1 MTSDVSRRTAALV
14 EERLPAARALGAE
27 LADLTGEPETFVAT
41 LRDGLRSLADAEYAD
56 AQERIAPGSGVTIGV
71 RWPLI
76 HAVERALRPSFR
88 ESPPD
93 WLLLLAQRLATEPE
107 REVRLFSL
115 PCLAVSL
122 RTDPERSWQLLRRL
136 ARGATDWISVDSL
149 AEIYAQGV
157 LAERFRWAELEQ
169 LIYSE
174 RRMERRLVG
183 STLARIPHQLPT
195 SRRGLLDTNAAL
207 ALVEELI
214 GDADDQVQKAL
225 SWALREWARVD
236 REAVGTW
243 LDQQSVLAAA
253 TGDGHRAWVV
263 RDALPALT
271 PATSTAIKAR
281 LAGVRRRADAPS
293 TSRASG
299 IAQEFGLAAM
309 TDRAIAQQGDRFS
322 GRRA

>member
-1 MTSDVSRRTAALV
+1 MTSDVSRRAAALV
-14 EERLPAARALGAE
+14 EERLPAARSLGTALAE
-27 LADLTGEPETFVAT
+27 LTGEPESFVAA
-41 LRDGLRSLADAEYAD
+41 LRDGLRSLADADYAN
-56 AQERIAPGSGVTIGV
+56 AQERVAPGSGATIGV

-76 HAVERALRPSFR
+76 HAVERALRPAFR

-93 WLLLLAQRLATEPE
+93 WLLLLAQRLAAEPE
-107 REVRLFSL
+107 REVRLFAL
-115 PCLAVSL
+115 PCLRGSL
-122 RTDPERSWQLLRRL
+122 PSDPERSWQLLRRL

-149 AEIYAQGV
+149 AEVYAQGV

-169 LIYSE
+169 LIYSD

-195 SRRGLLDTNAAL
+195 SRRSRLDTGAAL
-207 ALVEELI
+207 ALIGELI

-225 SWALREWARVD
+225 SWALREWSRVD
-236 REAVGTW
+236 SGAVGAW

-253 TGDGHRAWVV
+253 TGDGHRAWVI
-263 RDALPALT
+263 RDALATQPAASST
-271 PATSTAIKAR
+271 PIKAR
-281 LAGVRRRADAPS
+281 LVGVRRRADAPS
-293 TSRASG
+293 TSRAGG

-309 TDRAIAQQGDRFS
+309 TDRAIAQQGERFS